1 MPKRF
6 RIIAAVF
13 AIPAVAV
20 TVRTETAVGSPTA
33 VVSKNAAPVTAPP
46 LPRNLPER
54 WVRTE
59 GNLLVTPVADILA
72 IARNAKA
79 AGANTVMFSDTKIN
93 LWFTNPDLANAWLPK
108 MIELRNGV
116 KALGMK
122 FVVQTTP
129 TGYCTPVLFSD
140 PNLTTGYPIVDAP
153 FDVRNDTFVPQQTAT
168 LINGSFGDRSGTA
181 PTGWGFQ
188 DAAGE
193 ATVLDDATKHDASAS
208 MRFEGVGRP
217 MARIFTDVTVKPSQQ
232 YTLKFWVKSEN
243 LTASYLG
250 PVVQGADGR
259 ALSAQHYSFQE
270 GGSRNYIS
278 SPRALTK
285 DWTEISVAF
294 NSAANTKVN
303 LGFGVWNAT
312 AGKLWV
318 DDVRVESTPLLN
330 LIRRDSLP
338 LSMKTSTGR
347 VVRESIDVTPLR
359 DALLGDIE
367 YRGNFDTYHA
377 APIVKLPA
385 NSALSNGERV
395 LISGYHALITTG
407 GQVGCSWHEP
417 KLLNLF
423 KEIHR
428 QAATS
433 IGADGYLVDLEE
445 VRTGGWEPADAAFG
459 SSGASLGAHAQRI
472 LSDARSVTRAPIYV
486 WSDMLEPT
494 ANAVADFY
502 QVKGSLDGTWKKV
515 DPRVA
520 TILNWK
526 DLDQG
531 VNEIGSVNH
540 FAGLGFKQLIAGF
553 YDRDL
558 VANFNFWKTA
568 TANKPGI
575 VGSMYTTWVGDYR
588 RLGEF
593 GQLWWR

>member
-1 MPKRF
+1 MPMRF
-6 RIIAAVF
+6 RVVVF
-13 AIPAVAV
+13 AIPIAIPLVGLTPSTANAV
-20 TVRTETAVGSPTA
+20 RS
-33 VVSKNAAPVTAPP
+33 NAAPVTAPP

-59 GNLLVTPVADILA
+59 GNLITTPVADILA
-72 IARNAKA
+72 TARSAKA

-93 LWFTNPDLANAWLPK
+93 LWFASPDLAKAWLPK

-116 KALGMK
+116 RALGMK
-122 FVVQTTP
+122 LVLQTTP
-129 TGYCTPVLFSD
+129 TGYCTPVLFHD
-140 PNLTTGYPIVDAP
+140 PNLTTGYPVVDAP
-153 FDVRNDTFVPQQTAT
+153 FDVRNDTLVPQQTAT
-168 LINGSFGDRSGTA
+168 LINGSFADRSGSA

-188 DAAGE
+188 DSAGT
-193 ATVLDDATKHDASAS
+193 ATVLDDSVKHDATPS
-208 MRFEGVGRP
+208 MRFDGVGRP

-232 YTLKFWVKSEN
+232 YTLKFWMKSEN

-250 PVVQGADGR
+250 PVVQGGDGR
-259 ALSAQHYSFQE
+259 ALSAQYYSFQE
-270 GGSRNYIS
+270 GGSRKYVS

-294 NSAANTKVN
+294 NSAANTKVT
-303 LGFGVWNAT
+303 LGFGVWDAT

-338 LSMKTSTGR
+338 LAMKTSTGA

-359 DALLGDIE
+359 DPLLGDIE
-367 YRGNFDTYHA
+367 YRGNYDTYHA

-385 NSALSNGERV
+385 NSALSNGDRV
-395 LISGYHALITTG
+395 LLSGYHALVTTG

-417 KLLNLF
+417 KLLDLF

-428 QAATS
+428 QAAAN
-433 IGADGYLVDLEE
+433 IVADGYLVDLEE

-459 SSGASLGAHAQRI
+459 SSGASLSAHTQRI
-472 LSDARSVTRAPIYV
+472 LADARATTRAPIYV

-494 ANAVADFY
+494 ANAVANFY
-502 QVKGSLDGTWKKV
+502 HVKGSLDGSWKKI

-520 TILNWK
+520 TIVNWK

-531 VNEIGSVNH
+531 TNEIASVNH
-540 FAGLGFKQLIAGF
+540 FAGLGFKQVIAGF
-553 YDRDL
+553 YDRDIN
-558 VANFNFWKTA
+558 ANFNYWKTA

-575 VGSMYTTWVGDYR
+575 VGSMYTTWVGDYS
-588 RLGEF
+588 RLSEF